1 MTDGMITL
9 FLSGALFAIGSVG
22 VAILR
27 NPLIMFMC
35 IELMLNSA
43 NLALATFSRYYS
55 RVPETLPDS
64 IELAVN
70 TDLGSASDGS
80 IFVFLVMT
88 IAAAEAVVGLAIIIA
103 IFRTRKQVDADEL
116 TELKG

>member
-1 MTDGMITL
+1 MITL
-9 FLSGALFAIGSVG
+9 ALSAALFAIGSIG
-22 VAILR
+22 VAVRR

-55 RVPETLPDS
+55 RIPETLPDS
-64 IELAVN
+64 IELVSN
-70 TDLGSASDGS
+70 NDLGSATDGA

-103 IFRTRKQVDADEL
+103 IFRTRTQVDADEL
-116 TELKG
+116 AELKG

>member
-1 MTDGMITL
+1 MTDGHITL
-9 FLSGALFAIGSVG
+9 LLSAALFAIGAAG
-22 VAILR
+22 VAVRR

-55 RVPETLPDS
+55 RLPETLPNS
-64 IELAVN
+64 VELVSNA
-70 TDLGSASDGS
+70 DLGSASDGS

-103 IFRTRKQVDADEL
+103 IFRTRKEVDADQL
-116 TELKG
+116 SELKG